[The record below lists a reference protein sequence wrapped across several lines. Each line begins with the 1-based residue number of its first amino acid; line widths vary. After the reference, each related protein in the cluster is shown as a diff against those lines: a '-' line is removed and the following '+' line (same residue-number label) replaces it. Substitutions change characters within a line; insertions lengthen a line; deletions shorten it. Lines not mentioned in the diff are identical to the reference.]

1 MSTQEYLP
9 DRSFGA
15 LAADITPN
23 AKPLPWHWR
32 IDMWRMDRKLAQIDR
47 DIAKFAAIEVSR

>member
-15 LAADITPN
+15 LAADITHG
-23 AKPLPWHWR
+23 KPLPWRFR
-32 IDMWRMDRKLAQIDR
+32 IDMWRRARKLAQIDR
-47 DIAKFAAIEVSR
+47 DIAKFAAIEVTR

>member
-1 MSTQEYLP
+1 MSTQEYNP

-23 AKPLPWHWR
+23 ARPLPRWWA
-32 IDMWRMDRKLAQIDR
+32 IDMWRMTRKLAQIDR
-47 DIAKFAAIEVSR
+47 EITKFANIGVTR